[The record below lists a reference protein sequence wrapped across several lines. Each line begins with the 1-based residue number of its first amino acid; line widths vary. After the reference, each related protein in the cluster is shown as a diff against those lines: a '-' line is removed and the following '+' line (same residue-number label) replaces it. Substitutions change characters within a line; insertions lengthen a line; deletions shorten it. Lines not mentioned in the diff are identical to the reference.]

1 MKRIAS
7 YLAASAL
14 LLFLFVWGVVAGTDW
29 FVISRWN
36 AKDSS
41 VVVIE
46 DLLGKRGDPAS
57 GEGSEWESELV
68 KLRILYRS
76 GPRAGTREEVEIM
89 QLADSRLSLLPGNE
103 YLLLA
108 DMFEDGTVQFSISD
122 RYRVP
127 AVVGFISFAC
137 GILVIVAGRSGFNA
151 LVGLFLSLLFLI
163 GWFVPRIASG
173 YPPVPF
179 AILSVAVVSVA
190 TCFFVI

>member
-57 GEGSEWESELV
+57 GEGSEWESE
-68 KLRILYRS
+68 
-76 GPRAGTREEVEIM
+76 
-89 QLADSRLSLLPGNE
+89 
-103 YLLLA
+103 
-108 DMFEDGTVQFSISD
+108 
-122 RYRVP
+122 
-127 AVVGFISFAC
+127 
-137 GILVIVAGRSGFNA
+137 
-151 LVGLFLSLLFLI
+151 
-163 GWFVPRIASG
+163 
-173 YPPVPF
+173 
-179 AILSVAVVSVA
+179 
-190 TCFFVI
+190 